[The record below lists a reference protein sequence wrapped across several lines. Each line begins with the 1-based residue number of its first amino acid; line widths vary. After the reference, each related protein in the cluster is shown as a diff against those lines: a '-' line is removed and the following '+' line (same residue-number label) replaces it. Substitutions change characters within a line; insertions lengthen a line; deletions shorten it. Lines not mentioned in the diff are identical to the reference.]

1 MPYPF
6 ESAQQLRMRKAF
18 EIAAK
23 DPDPSRSIGIE
34 AEKIEQRIKKVRDK
48 LDAHLDR
55 QKPIWVGREAVKL
68 FERHKGQLKPSLSPK
83 MIPQTETSPAALAQ
97 QAHRNVQLRC
107 EKRVERL
114 ESVIQ
119 RLRNDLGEPN
129 KNMSI
134 KPEMKL

>member
-18 EIAAK
+18 EMAAK
-23 DPDPSRSIGIE
+23 DPDPNRSTTIN
-34 AEKIEQRIKKVRDK
+34 AEKIENRIKAVRNK

-55 QKPIWVGREAVKL
+55 QKSIWVGREAVKL
-68 FERHKGQLKPSLSPK
+68 FERHKGQLRPGLSPK

-97 QAHRNVQLRC
+97 QAHQNVQLRC

-114 ESVIQ
+114 ERIVQ
-119 RLRNDLGEPN
+119 GLRNNLGDPDNNMRN
-129 KNMSI
+129 KPGMR
-134 KPEMKL
+134 L